1 MKIQISIEAEPA
13 EIKELLFNQTLD
25 AGLPNTRTLSD
36 SQNDDKIHNWEMLK
50 RSRRLQR
57 LYLDNVEPIEASL
70 LTDQSEQQ

>member
-13 EIKELLFNQTLD
+13 EIKELLVNQTLN
-25 AGLPNTRTLSD
+25 AGLPNTGTLTD
-36 SQNDDKIHNWEMLK
+36 SQIDDKIHNWEMLK

-57 LYLDNVEPIEASL
+57 LYLDNIKPIDANL